1 MVQWDKRSPEVA
13 NLLNPAFCAVV
24 LYAAVAEYQ
33 KKAKSGVPFPL
44 LYLLLPIVL
53 HQETRNRVNSK
64 TNMVVWLQRYP
75 DALIGFPE
83 RARSLVAFTN
93 EAIEYLLHQ
102 HIVNVDN
109 GELTVHKTISKA
121 KMDKL
126 AATDPEISNCI
137 LKAAHIGRWFYNMRS
152 EENIYAAWG
161 VKP

>member
-1 MVQWDKRSPEVA
+1 MVQWEKRSPEVA
-13 NLLNPAFCAVV
+13 NLLNPAFCAVI
-24 LYAAVAEYQ
+24 LYATVAEYQ
-33 KKAKSGVPFPL
+33 KKAKSGMPFPL

-53 HQETRNRVNSK
+53 HQGTRIRVNSK
-64 TNMVVWLQRYP
+64 TNMVVWLQRNP

-93 EAIEYLLHQ
+93 EAIEYLMHQ
-102 HIVNVDN
+102 QIVNVDN
-109 GELTVHKTISKA
+109 GELTVQKTVSKV

-126 AATDPEISNCI
+126 AASDPEISDCI
-137 LKAAHIGRWFYNMRS
+137 KKAAHVGRWFHNMRS